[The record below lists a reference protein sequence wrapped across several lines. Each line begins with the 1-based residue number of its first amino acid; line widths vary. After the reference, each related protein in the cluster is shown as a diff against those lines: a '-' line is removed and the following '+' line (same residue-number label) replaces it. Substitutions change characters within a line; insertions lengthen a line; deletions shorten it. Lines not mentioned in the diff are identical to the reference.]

1 MTVAA
6 RTIASP
12 YARRLSRQ
20 RGVSL
25 SGVSGSGPSGRIVA
39 ADILA
44 FKAPSL
50 STAAL
55 SNHPAEAV
63 ASKVVT
69 VFSARIRTGAAR
81 ELLAGFAAARP
92 EISLETLVV
101 RAAGRFLQDAGSTG
115 MIHLEGAEDDLH
127 ALDIAEAATLSLGIL
142 KDRLATLPKGTRS
155 EAVLS
160 LRSMGEVGIRAVS
173 VPLLPRQRMR
183 LVLSMEGDM
192 AECLLCFDASEVTED
207 SAIDLLLRIQAD
219 FDHPLRLF
227 A

>member
-50 STAAL
+50 STAAW

-142 KDRLATLPKGTRS
+142 NDRLATLPKGTRS